1 MYIVED
7 TLAMLGAV
15 VLLTTTSLFY
25 DKSDEVPT
33 VAKKAP
39 EVAEKAPSFYD
50 IADKETHCLATNMY
64 FEARGESL
72 DGKKAVAFV
81 TLNRVESEQFP
92 NDICSVVYQAQY
104 SSWWKENKNRLV
116 PIRNKCQFS
125 WYCDGKADNTPNA
138 EMWRQSQAIAYQIV
152 ILGTFRGI
160 TEGATHYHATY
171 VDPSWNKKMD
181 DIGRIGA
188 HLFFRAP

>member
-15 VLLTTTSLFY
+15 VLLTTASLFY

-33 VAKKAP
+33 VEVEAVS

-81 TLNRVESEQFP
+81 TLNRVESERFP
-92 NDICSVVYQAQY
+92 DDICSVVYQAQY
-104 SSWWKENKNRLV
+104 SRWWKENKNRLV
-116 PIRNKCQFS
+116 PIRHKCQFS
-125 WYCDGKADNTPNA
+125 WYCDGKSDSIRNTREYESLYRLA
-138 EMWRQSQAIAYQIV
+138 SAV
-152 ILGTFRGI
+152 ILGKHEDNTG
-160 TEGATHYHATY
+160 GAEYYHADHVY
-171 VDPSWNKKMD
+171 PDWRLAFNKTTKID
-181 DIGRIGA
+181 SHIFYS
-188 HLFFRAP
+188 L

>member
-15 VLLTTTSLFY
+15 VLLTTASLFY

-33 VAKKAP
+33 VEVEAVS

-116 PIRNKCQFS
+116 PVRHKCQFS
-125 WYCDGKADNTPNA
+125 WYCDGKSDSIRNTIEYENLYRLA
-138 EMWRQSQAIAYQIV
+138 SEV
-152 ILGTFRGI
+152 ILGKYEDKTG
-160 TEGATHYHATY
+160 GAEYYHADHVYPDWRLAFNQTAKIDSHIFY
-171 VDPSWNKKMD
+171 
-181 DIGRIGA
+181 R
-188 HLFFRAP
+188 

>member
-15 VLLTTTSLFY
+15 VLLTTASLFY

-33 VAKKAP
+33 VEVEAVS

-104 SSWWKENKNRLV
+104 SRWWKENKNRLV
-116 PIRNKCQFS
+116 PIRHKCQFS
-125 WYCDGKADNTPNA
+125 WYCDGKSDSIRNTREYESLYRLA
-138 EMWRQSQAIAYQIV
+138 SAV
-152 ILGTFRGI
+152 ILGKHEDNTG
-160 TEGATHYHATY
+160 GAEYYHADHVYPDWRLAFNQTTKIDSHIFY
-171 VDPSWNKKMD
+171 S
-181 DIGRIGA
+181 
-188 HLFFRAP
+188 L